1 MELHLTKPI
10 AFFDLETTG
19 LNIAKDRIVEFSI
32 LKITPEG
39 QEIVKT
45 SKLNPTIP
53 IPAESTA
60 IHGISNEDVA
70 DKPTFKQVAA
80 DLNNFLR
87 NCDLAGYNI
96 LRFDLPLLMEE
107 FLRADLDFTIKN
119 RRMVDVQNIFHKME
133 QRTLT
138 AAYQFYCGKQL
149 EGAHSAEADTIA
161 TYEVLKAQLD
171 RYESVPF
178 KEKSGE
184 EYVPIINDIKALS
197 DFTLRRNS
205 ADLAGQILF
214 NEKNEE
220 VFGFGKHK
228 GRSVVEVFREQPQYY
243 DWIMNSDFPLYT
255 KKIFS
260 ELIIRSKRDQQGRL
274 F

>member
-107 FLRADLDFTIKN
+107 FLRADLDFSIKN